1 MGSVE
6 AVGPVGSG
14 VSGDD
19 LLTEASVDVQ
29 GASVGPEVVME
40 VASDRSN
47 SGVVGATT
55 ASTAVV
61 GSVEGPAVGS
71 GTSNEPSGLMEE
83 VVSDGSGLVEATA
96 VAEAGPDA
104 ESEAETIPAVEVET
118 TPAGTSNETSG
129 SMEVVSDGSGLVE
142 ATAVAEAGPDVRFF
156 LFFRCLLFGRLRF
169 LWGLLRICCRDLIW
183 GIRLPSCSKCPYTFP
198 LSSLSKTKKELG
210 F

>member
-40 VASDRSN
+40 VASD
-47 SGVVGATT
+47 
-55 ASTAVV
+55 
-61 GSVEGPAVGS
+61 
-71 GTSNEPSGLMEE
+71 
-83 VVSDGSGLVEATA
+83 GSGLVGATA
-96 VAEAGPDA
+96 VAEGGPDA

-118 TPAGTSNETSG
+118 TPSGTSNETSG
-129 SMEVVSDGSGLVE
+129 SMEVVFDGSGLVE

-169 LWGLLRICCRDLIW
+169 LRGLLRICCRDLIW
-183 GIRLPSCSKCPYTFP
+183 GIRFPSCSKCPYTFP